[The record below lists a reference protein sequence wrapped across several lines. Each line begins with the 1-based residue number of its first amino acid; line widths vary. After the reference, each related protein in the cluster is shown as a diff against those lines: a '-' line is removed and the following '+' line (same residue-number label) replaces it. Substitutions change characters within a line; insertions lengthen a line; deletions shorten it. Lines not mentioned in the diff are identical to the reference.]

1 MIRTLAPL
9 SLACVLLAGCAIGPN
24 YKRPNAHAPAAFRGV
39 QGAAEQASFADLPWF
54 DAFHDE
60 ILRQLIATTLANN
73 YDLRIAITRVEQ
85 ARAASIAARSP
96 LFPQFGYGFDADRGQ
111 NTSFGTPFPG
121 LKTGNTFLGAV
132 NAAWEVD
139 LWGRI
144 RRLDEAGRAQLLASN
159 EARRGVVVT
168 LVSGVA
174 QAYYELLELDL
185 QLEIARKT
193 TESFSGS
200 LKLFQQ
206 RLEGGVSSKLDTSRA
221 RASLASTAAA
231 IPQLQRLIILKEDE
245 ICILL
250 GQNPGPINRSKTLL
264 QQSTPPQIPLG
275 LPSTLLERRPDVRQA
290 EDQLRAANADIGVA
304 LADFFPRIGLTA
316 LYGGASTDLGQI
328 ARSSSKAWSV
338 GADVSGPIFQGGRIY
353 AEYLQAKA
361 FREQAKLQYQQTAL
375 NAFREVADALAA
387 RQKLEE
393 VRVQQALAVTSYE
406 EAVSISQERYTA
418 GKANYYEV
426 LEAQQELFT
435 AQNSLAQT
443 QRDQLLAVVQLY
455 RALGGGWNTN
465 EPATAS
471 PR

>member
-1 MIRTLAPL
+1 MICRLASL

-24 YKRPNAHAPAAFRGV
+24 YKRPDSHAPAAFRG
-39 QGAAEQASFADLPWF
+39 GPDAAQRASFADLPWF

-60 ILRQLIATTLANN
+60 ALRQLITTALANN
-73 YDLRIAITRVEQ
+73 YDLRIAVTRVEQ
-85 ARAASIAARSP
+85 ARAAAIAARSP
-96 LFPQFGYGFDADRGQ
+96 LFPQIGYGFDADRGQ
-111 NTSFGTPFPG
+111 NTSFGVPFPG
-121 LKTGNTFLGAV
+121 LKTGNAFFGAV

-144 RRLDEAGRAQLLASN
+144 RRLDEAGQAQLLASN
-159 EARRGVVVT
+159 EARRGVIVT

-185 QLEIARKT
+185 QLDIARQT

-206 RLEGGVSSKLDTSRA
+206 RFVGGVGSKLDTSRA

-231 IPQLQRLIILKEDE
+231 IPQLQQLIILKEDE
-245 ICILL
+245 IGILL
-250 GQNPGPINRSKTLL
+250 GQNPGPIARNITLL
-264 QQSTPPQIPLG
+264 QQSTQPEIPVG
-275 LPSTLLERRPDVRQA
+275 LPSTLLERRPDVCQA
-290 EDQLRAANADIGVA
+290 EDQLRAANADVGVA

-328 ARSSSKAWSV
+328 ATKASKAWSV
-338 GADVSGPIFQGGRIY
+338 GADVTGPIFQGGRIY

-361 FREQAKLQYQQTAL
+361 SWEEAKLHYQQTAL

-393 VRVQQALAVTSYE
+393 VRTQQSLAVDAYE
-406 EAVSISQERYTA
+406 EAVSISHERYAT

-426 LEAQQELFT
+426 LEAQQQLFA

-443 QRDQLLAVVQLY
+443 QRDQLVAVVQLY
-455 RALGGGWNTN
+455 RTLGGGWATQ
-465 EPATAS
+465 EPKPA
-471 PR
+471 PP